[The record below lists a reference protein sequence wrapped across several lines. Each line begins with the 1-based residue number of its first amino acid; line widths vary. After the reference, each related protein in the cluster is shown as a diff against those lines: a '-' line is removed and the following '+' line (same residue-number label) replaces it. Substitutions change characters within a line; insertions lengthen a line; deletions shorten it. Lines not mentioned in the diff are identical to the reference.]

1 MNEHRCSGVPD
12 DASKDRKMKWGRRI
26 SSWIVSCLTA
36 GFLLMPGIS
45 RSQDAGSGAELLTKV
60 ADIPMPG
67 PAVRFDYQSL
77 DVKTGRLY
85 ISHMNADQ
93 MVVFDTVK
101 REVVANL
108 DGFKRV
114 HGVWAVSELAR
125 VYASVTGEHAVAVV
139 DSETLH
145 TLTKVGPITYPDGLA
160 YAPKAKRV
168 FVSDEHGNA
177 DAVIDA
183 TNNTLVASI
192 PLGGGAGNT
201 VYDPN
206 SGHILVAVHSVN
218 ELVAIDPASAKIIG
232 RYSLPGIKNPHGIA
246 LDTTNRL
253 AFVAGEENHSLGVVD
268 LTSMKL
274 LSTHQVGEDPDVL
287 AFDPG
292 LHRLYVSAE
301 SGTVSVFEENGR
313 DLKMLG
319 QFVMPH
325 AHTVSVDPKTHL
337 VYFPLENVNGR
348 PLLRIMKPTQPRI
361 GLSSSASKDPAGTP
375 TPQVLFVCEHG
386 NVKSLMAANY
396 FNQLAQE
403 RGLPFRAVSRGS
415 APNSTTVPPEIVQG
429 LRGDGFDVSAFHPSA
444 ISASDVSAS
453 QRVITIGTSLP
464 PDAQTAQLK
473 LEQWNDV
480 PPANVD
486 YGESR
491 DSLKSHIKDL
501 VEQLAAFRQ
510 QHQ

>member
-1 MNEHRCSGVPD
+1 MSAVTY
-12 DASKDRKMKWGRRI
+12 SKD
-26 SSWIVSCLTA
+26 A
-36 GFLLMPGIS
+36 QS
-45 RSQDAGSGAELLTKV
+45 RTEPLEKV

-77 DVKTGRLY
+77 DTENGRLY

-93 MVVFDTVK
+93 LVVFDTAK

-114 HGVWAVSELAR
+114 HGVWAVPELDR
-125 VYASVTGEHAVAVV
+125 VYASVTGEHAVAAV
-139 DSETLH
+139 DSKTLH
-145 TLTKVGPITYPDGLA
+145 ILAKVGPITYPDGLA

-168 FVSDEHGNA
+168 FVSDEHGNT

-183 TNNTLVASI
+183 TNNTLVTSI

-201 VYDPN
+201 VYDPG
-206 SGHILVAVHSVN
+206 SGHILVAVHGVN
-218 ELVAIDPASAKIIG
+218 ELVAIDPSSAKIIG

-246 LDTTNRL
+246 LDTTNHL
-253 AFVAGEENHSLGVVD
+253 AFIAGEENHSLGVVD
-268 LTSMKL
+268 LNSMKL

-292 LHRLYVSAE
+292 FHRLYVSAE
-301 SGTVSVFEENGR
+301 SGTVSVFEESGR

-337 VYFPLENVNGR
+337 VYFPLENVDGH
-348 PLLRIMKPTQPRI
+348 PLLRIMKPIQSQN
-361 GLSSSASKDPAGTP
+361 GLPSSASKDQTGIHTS
-375 TPQVLFVCEHG
+375 QVLFVCEHG
-386 NVKSLMAANY
+386 NVKSLMAASY

-403 RGLPFRAVSRGS
+403 RGLPFRAVPRGS
-415 APNSTTVPPEIVQG
+415 APNSTTVPPEIVQD
-429 LRGDGFDVSAFHPSA
+429 LRNDGFDVSTFHPSLV
-444 ISASDVSAS
+444 SASDVSAS
-453 QRVITIGTSLP
+453 ERVITIGTSMP
-464 PDAQTAQLK
+464 PGTERVQIT

-480 PPANVD
+480 PPASTD
-486 YGESR
+486 YGASR
-491 DSLKSHIKDL
+491 DSLKRHVKDL
-501 VEQLAAFRQ
+501 VEQLAQ
-510 QHQ
+510 P